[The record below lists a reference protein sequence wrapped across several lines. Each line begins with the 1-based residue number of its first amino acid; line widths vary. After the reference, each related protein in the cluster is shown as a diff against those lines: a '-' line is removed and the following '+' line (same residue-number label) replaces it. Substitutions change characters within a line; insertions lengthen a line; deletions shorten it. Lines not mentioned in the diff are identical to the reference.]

1 MSILHLPVAV
11 ALTEFSAEVQYYN
24 QQQKQLTIHGSLY
37 VSDDVIREEFNRDGK
52 VEVKI
57 TDLFRGTTS
66 MLDLERKEY
75 QRVAEVFT
83 IPRNPAQFC
92 AEMALLE
99 CGFKGYEEIEGVK
112 TERWGAD
119 LGFGSLSVDVV
130 AWYDPSIQYPLRIKL
145 GNGNVLQLSRVEK
158 RRIPS
163 SLLSVPFGFNE
174 VDQLK
179 HPQGDYFSVW
189 P

>member
-1 MSILHLPVAV
+1 MPVAV

-75 QRVAEVFT
+75 QRVA
-83 IPRNPAQFC
+83 
-92 AEMALLE
+92 
-99 CGFKGYEEIEGVK
+99 
-112 TERWGAD
+112 
-119 LGFGSLSVDVV
+119 DV
-130 AWYDPSIQYPLRIKL
+130 QT
-145 GNGNVLQLSRVEK
+145 N
-158 RRIPS
+158 
-163 SLLSVPFGFNE
+163 
-174 VDQLK
+174 
-179 HPQGDYFSVW
+179 
-189 P
+189 